1 MWLRK
6 NLKWLLLVA
15 AVGIVIAAMFSHA
28 QPGKRQAPA
37 SGPLPADWII
47 SAPGRVEPVSE
58 DVKVG
63 SELNGKLK
71 RVYVDEGDPVHRG
84 QVLAELVNADYEAQV
99 RACEA
104 AVKEREAEL
113 RKTINGALRQER
125 GEVLSVVVQQEA
137 VMNQAKAEMERRKR
151 LYEAGVIAREEYE
164 RYARDYDVARAKY
177 EEDREHSLV
186 IDREAREEDRAM
198 AEANLASARAQL
210 ALARATLEK
219 TYIRSPIDAV
229 LLKRHHR
236 AGESISVYSA
246 TPDAIFTL
254 GDMSCL
260 RVRVDVDEAD
270 VSKLRLG
277 QRAWVTAD
285 AYGDKRFWGR
295 VVRIGEEMGR
305 KNIRTEEP
313 TEHVDTKILET
324 LVELDPGQ
332 PLPSGLRVSTFISAD
347 AH

>member
-1 MWLRK
+1 MWIRK
-6 NLKWLLLVA
+6 NLKWLLLMISAVVVVA
-15 AVGIVIAAMFSHA
+15 GMLLHA
-28 QPGKRQAPA
+28 QPGKTQA
-37 SGPLPADWII
+37 SSSPLPSDWTV
-47 SAPGRVEPVSE
+47 SAPGRVEPISE

-71 RVYVDEGDPVHRG
+71 RIYVEEGDIVRRG
-84 QVLAELVNADYEAQV
+84 QLLAELVNADYQAQV
-99 RACEA
+99 QAYEA

-125 GEVLSVVVQQEA
+125 GEALSQVRQQEA
-137 VMNQAKAEMERRKR
+137 VMNQAKAEMERRQQ
-151 LYEAGVIAREEYE
+151 LFEAGVISREEAE
-164 RYARDYDVARAKY
+164 RYARDYDVARARY
-177 EEDREHSLV
+177 EETREHSLV
-186 IDREAREEDRAM
+186 VDRDAREEDRAM
-198 AEANLASARAQL
+198 AEANLAAARAQL

-219 TYIRSPIDAV
+219 TCIRSPIDGT
-229 LLKRHHR
+229 LMKRHHR
-236 AGESISVYSA
+236 AGESISVYAAS
-246 TPDAIFTL
+246 PDAIFTL
-254 GDMSCL
+254 GDKRRL

-270 VSKLRLG
+270 VSKLRVG

-295 VVRIGEEMGR
+295 VVRIGEQMGR

-332 PLPSGLRVSTFISAD
+332 PLPAGLRVSAFIKSD
-347 AH
+347 VR